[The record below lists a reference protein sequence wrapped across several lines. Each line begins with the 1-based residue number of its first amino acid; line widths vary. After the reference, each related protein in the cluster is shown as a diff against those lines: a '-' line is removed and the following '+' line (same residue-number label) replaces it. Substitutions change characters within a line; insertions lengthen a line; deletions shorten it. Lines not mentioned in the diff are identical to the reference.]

1 MSHSTEGTYQS
12 VIHDVIN
19 KVRQEFLNAGY
30 EESALREL
38 QQLWESKL
46 AISPAVGSQQQFA
59 HQYGVNYADPNTFN
73 AAALMLPGTN
83 PLLLMQSH
91 MGTGADQVQQQLA
104 TGTAAYAN
112 IKTEHGKGLQPVLA
126 NTTGQPLQYIP
137 GSMTGTAASLTRT
150 NSTGTSQAS
159 LTNSLQSILNTP
171 GNPTIN
177 NTPIAPDAV
186 PGMLNNNQLLTASNP
201 IVMTTAGGLI
211 NPISG
216 GTKTFQLANGRAIS
230 VPNTPGAP
238 TLPPIQVA
246 NNINSNLQQ
255 HATNPSNWS
264 EGTKATKKGNKR
276 AKVVDEGLGDD
287 EELNSDDDELGSD
300 LDDDEDKEPETDN
313 IVICLFE
320 KVTRVRSKRKAA
332 LRDGVMHLNGRD
344 YLFQKANGE
353 FDW

>member
-1 MSHSTEGTYQS
+1 MSHSTEATYQS

-46 AISPAVGSQQQFA
+46 ALSPAVGSQQQFA
-59 HQYGVNYADPNTFN
+59 HQFAVNYADPNTFN

-83 PLLLMQSH
+83 NMLLMQQQ
-91 MGTGADQVQQQLA
+91 MGTSVDQSQQPQLA
-104 TGTAAYAN
+104 TGTAAFAN
-112 IKTEHGKGLQPVLA
+112 IKAEHGKGMLPVLA
-126 NTTGQPLQYIP
+126 NPTGQPVQYIP
-137 GSMTGTAASLTRT
+137 GSLTGTAASLNRT
-150 NSTGTSQAS
+150 NSTGTPQGS
-159 LTNSLQSILNTP
+159 LANSLQSILNTP
-171 GNPTIN
+171 GNPMVN
-177 NTPIAPDAV
+177 NAPIAPDTI
-186 PGMLNNNQLLTASNP
+186 PGTLNNNHLLTSSNP
-201 IVMTTAGGLI
+201 IVMTNAGGLI

-216 GTKTFQLANGRAIS
+216 NKTFQLGNGRAIS
-230 VPNTPGAP
+230 VPNSTGAP
-238 TLPPIQVA
+238 NLPPIQVA
-246 NNINSNLQQ
+246 NNINTSLQQ

-264 EGTKATKKGNKR
+264 EGTKSAKKGNKR

-344 YLFQKANGE
+344 FLFQKANGE

>member
-46 AISPAVGSQQQFA
+46 AQSPAVNSQQQYAQQFA
-59 HQYGVNYADPNTFN
+59 VNYADPTTFN
-73 AAALMLPGTN
+73 PAALMLPSTN
-83 PLLLMQSH
+83 NLLLMQQ
-91 MGTGADQVQQQLA
+91 MGAGTDQSQQGLA
-104 TGTAAYAN
+104 TGTAAFAN
-112 IKTEHGKGLQPVLA
+112 IKTEHGKGGVPVLA
-126 NTTGQPLQYIP
+126 NPTGQPVQYIP
-137 GSMTGTAASLTRT
+137 GSLTGTAASLNRT
-150 NSTGTSQAS
+150 NSTGTPQGS
-159 LTNSLQSILNTP
+159 LANSLQSILNTP
-171 GNPTIN
+171 GNPTN
-177 NTPIAPDAV
+177 NNATIAPDAI
-186 PGMLNNNQLLTASNP
+186 PGTLNNSQLLTGNNP
-201 IVMTTAGGLI
+201 IVMTNAGLI

-216 GTKTFQLANGRAIS
+216 NKTFQLGNGRAIS
-230 VPNTPGAP
+230 VPNTTGAP
-238 TLPPIQVA
+238 ILPPIQVA
-246 NNINSNLQQ
+246 ASNVNTSLP
-255 HATNPSNWS
+255 HATNPNNWS
-264 EGTKATKKGNKR
+264 EGTKTAKKGNKR

-344 YLFQKANGE
+344 FLFQKANGE